1 MLRNSDTIICLDADM
16 SWLTFNTICELAP
29 SKSYDLSVSKK
40 TKDPDMYSKSV
51 WIYLNEF
58 KQTDREISIYDNKDH
73 LLGEVIE
80 SLRNDRRVFITSN
93 SKNLVIKLNQ
103 SIENELPTKRTFII
117 TSDNSSTKESQEFI
131 QDITIEFLNYDAVL
145 TSPTLSTGIDITFK
159 DDAKNVDVVFGFF
172 ENDITHHFEIDQ
184 QISRVRH
191 PKEIKVWISPRRMNY
206 ELDVAIVKDD
216 ILRNNLLANVASHED
231 AVTFAETIERDDK
244 FLRLATIVE
253 ERSRA
258 SMNKLKNNFID
269 YKNEQGFKINLIE
282 KDDEKSKSSRLQ
294 WGYAEAV
301 VHQAQRQAILDAP
314 YIDCLS
320 WWKIHDMKDSNLE
333 ISSDHRHGYIKSKIE
348 FFFRQPINL
357 NDLDHYFDNYLGKI
371 RLFEQLNGNREA
383 LLHGNSTNTVERFH
397 NLASQAEVKNTII
410 KILDKKHVASLSS
423 IDDFK
428 ASVVLLHLLL
438 EKTPIYDQ
446 DGFKVG
452 IKLSKFDLIEFVAF
466 VSDNKKVIE
475 KQLCKVNNLNNEK
488 VWIPQL
494 NLFLGLVGLKVIHV
508 ANKWSNGKKTY
519 LYSLDQDLLQQ
530 NQVIVNRRKQLS
542 DQDYSILYWKNVHKE
557 NDFQTPVMLK
567 VSDESGVRLMPL
579 SDLEDR
585 FKSKQMDST
594 QKADYDFLTKLVN
607 ED

>member
-1 MLRNSDTIICLDADM
+1 M
-16 SWLTFNTICELAP
+16 
-29 SKSYDLSVSKK
+29 
-40 TKDPDMYSKSV
+40 
-51 WIYLNEF
+51 
-58 KQTDREISIYDNKDH
+58 
-73 LLGEVIE
+73 
-80 SLRNDRRVFITSN
+80 
-93 SKNLVIKLNQ
+93 
-103 SIENELPTKRTFII
+103 
-117 TSDNSSTKESQEFI
+117 
-131 QDITIEFLNYDAVL
+131 
-145 TSPTLSTGIDITFK
+145 
-159 DDAKNVDVVFGFF
+159 
-172 ENDITHHFEIDQ
+172 
-184 QISRVRH
+184 
-191 PKEIKVWISPRRMNY
+191 
-206 ELDVAIVKDD
+206 
-216 ILRNNLLANVASHED
+216 
-231 AVTFAETIERDDK
+231 
-244 FLRLATIVE
+244 
-253 ERSRA
+253 
-258 SMNKLKNNFID
+258 
-269 YKNEQGFKINLIE
+269 
-282 KDDEKSKSSRLQ
+282 
-294 WGYAEAV
+294 
-301 VHQAQRQAILDAP
+301 
-314 YIDCLS
+314 
-320 WWKIHDMKDSNLE
+320 
-333 ISSDHRHGYIKSKIE
+333 
-348 FFFRQPINL
+348 
-357 NDLDHYFDNYLGKI
+357 
-371 RLFEQLNGNREA
+371 
-383 LLHGNSTNTVERFH
+383 HGNSTNTVERFH
-397 NLASQAEVKNTII
+397 NLASEAEVKNKII
-410 KILDKKHVASLSS
+410 IILDKTHVASLSS

-475 KQLCKVNNLNNEK
+475 KQLCKVINLNNEK

-508 ANKWSNGKKTY
+508 SNKWSNGKKTY